1 MTSSASWST
10 TATGTATAFRSV
22 PVTSH
27 SPAPVR
33 PTRRVVVV
41 QPNDG
46 LPSLPSKPPPPAESV
61 SACYSWAALDPC
73 RAFAWRSP
81 HMSVMRLIVVHPYSE
96 FEVRRAFRSEA
107 RLIFGHG
114 VNRPADLDLW
124 NLYGVT
130 GHPCRGLLPTNFQLP
145 RPFHS
150 RLMVKRGTY
159 GLFQTVPV

>member
-1 MTSSASWST
+1 
-10 TATGTATAFRSV
+10 
-22 PVTSH
+22 
-27 SPAPVR
+27 
-33 PTRRVVVV
+33 
-41 QPNDG
+41 
-46 LPSLPSKPPPPAESV
+46 
-61 SACYSWAALDPC
+61 
-73 RAFAWRSP
+73 
-81 HMSVMRLIVVHPYSE
+81 MSVMRLIVVHPYSE

-150 RLMVKRGTY
+150 RLMVKHGTDGQTMD
-159 GLFQTVPV
+159 GLMPAQSTVTSNVL